1 MEPVISH
8 VAIQRHRWSQ
18 EEYDRMITAGVFHP
32 EARLELI
39 DGEIMNMTPQGSLH
53 ATAVQ
58 LQQELLQSVFIQ
70 THTIRV

>member
-1 MEPVISH
+1 
-8 VAIQRHRWSQ
+8 
-18 EEYDRMITAGVFHP
+18 MITAGVFHP